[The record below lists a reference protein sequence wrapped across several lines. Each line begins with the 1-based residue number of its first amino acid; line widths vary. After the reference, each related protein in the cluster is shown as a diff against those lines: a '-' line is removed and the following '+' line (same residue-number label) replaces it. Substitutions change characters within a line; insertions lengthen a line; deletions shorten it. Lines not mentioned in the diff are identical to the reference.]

1 MTMKRN
7 ALSWKIV
14 LIAGLVL
21 GLAGLSAC
29 GGDDGGNSGGSGE
42 GGGGQLKKYPVIELD
57 PGNLCDSDGEK
68 LVNCEHTF
76 DQGELTAGA
85 SAFLDIKIVNT
96 GEFKLSIDAVAL
108 DYVVPDGAAEGV
120 PAFDLMLPDEL
131 AAAVAAGD
139 VYEVAPLSDPSD
151 TLPEEV
157 TIRVIFTRYDD
168 GLERDA
174 VLSIKSDASNSP
186 NINVALLLSEGQPA
200 IQVTPEVVDF
210 GQVFAGE
217 EDEKNVNI
225 LNLGGAAL
233 EITGFQFSGS
243 QYFTL
248 AVAGKEY
255 PVSQETT
262 EGITFDSLI
271 ELDPNA
277 SFFFKVKF
285 APVDDQKADGTLVI
299 YSNDPNNPETT
310 VLIKGNQTGPCIAVN
325 PQQVKFG
332 GKKIGD
338 LATLPL
344 VISSCGDA
352 PLELY
357 EIDFA
362 DGSSADF
369 DVDTSPLD
377 HEPAAGD
384 PIIVPIGAD
393 VTININF
400 VPDEENPT
408 DINGNPIPDE
418 GILLIENNSFYQTK
432 EVEVSGFGAVVLCP
446 TAVIQVAEG
455 NEVIPQTVLHL
466 YGDQSYAAT
475 GTIAKWD
482 WSVDQPLGSQSVF
495 IPSNTFPN
503 PTFEVNVAGK
513 YTFNLTVYDEQN
525 VPSCAPDTFEVVV
538 IPDEAIHIELL
549 WHTPEDPDE
558 TDEGPEAGSD
568 LDLHFTHPWAGG
580 PDLDGDGQ
588 PDGWFDQPFDCF
600 WFNAHPEWGSF
611 DPSIDDNPGL
621 DRDDTDGAGPE
632 NINLN
637 IPEDVLYKVGVHYW
651 NDHGYG
657 ASYATVRVYIY
668 SQLVFE
674 VPDVK
679 LVDSDMWEVCTV
691 EWPSG
696 KVQVVTDTA
705 GQYKIT
711 PNYQNPFF
719 FQD

>member
-1 MTMKRN
+1 
-7 ALSWKIV
+7 
-14 LIAGLVL
+14 
-21 GLAGLSAC
+21 
-29 GGDDGGNSGGSGE
+29 
-42 GGGGQLKKYPVIELD
+42 
-57 PGNLCDSDGEK
+57 
-68 LVNCEHTF
+68 
-76 DQGELTAGA
+76 
-85 SAFLDIKIVNT
+85 
-96 GEFKLSIDAVAL
+96 
-108 DYVVPDGAAEGV
+108 
-120 PAFDLMLPDEL
+120 
-131 AAAVAAGD
+131 
-139 VYEVAPLSDPSD
+139 
-151 TLPEEV
+151 
-157 TIRVIFTRYDD
+157 
-168 GLERDA
+168 
-174 VLSIKSDASNSP
+174 
-186 NINVALLLSEGQPA
+186 
-200 IQVTPEVVDF
+200 
-210 GQVFAGE
+210 
-217 EDEKNVNI
+217 
-225 LNLGGAAL
+225 
-233 EITGFQFSGS
+233 
-243 QYFTL
+243 
-248 AVAGKEY
+248 
-255 PVSQETT
+255 
-262 EGITFDSLI
+262 
-271 ELDPNA
+271 
-277 SFFFKVKF
+277 
-285 APVDDQKADGTLVI
+285 
-299 YSNDPNNPETT
+299 
-310 VLIKGNQTGPCIAVN
+310 
-325 PQQVKFG
+325 
-332 GKKIGD
+332 
-338 LATLPL
+338 
-344 VISSCGDA
+344 
-352 PLELY
+352 
-357 EIDFA
+357 
-362 DGSSADF
+362 
-369 DVDTSPLD
+369 
-377 HEPAAGD
+377 
-384 PIIVPIGAD
+384 
-393 VTININF
+393 
-400 VPDEENPT
+400 
-408 DINGNPIPDE
+408 
-418 GILLIENNSFYQTK
+418 
-432 EVEVSGFGAVVLCP
+432 VSGFGALVLCP